1 MFEHK
6 KLPRLA
12 PFATQISPLLNSIF
26 FMSCFSSTFTFVKIK
41 KRAKQINSNLISVMS
56 LLEPTEMTKM
66 LYQICYKFPNFTSSM
81 DLSVE
86 PR

>member
-41 KRAKQINSNLISVMS
+41 KRAKQINS